1 MLVLR
6 EINESEIY
14 LITGLLKDENIVNNI
29 TNNDIIYVMYDN
41 ERIIGA
47 AKATIV
53 KDYGIF
59 DYLLII
65 KDQRGSNLGDGLLR
79 ALLNKLNSIGIK
91 QIFYSSENNYLLKKG
106 FEYSIDSNLKLQIHI
121 PTFLNRSCKSCG
133 DLNDL

>member
-1 MLVLR
+1 
-6 EINESEIY
+6 
-14 LITGLLKDENIVNNI
+14 
-29 TNNDIIYVMYDN
+29 MYHN

-47 AKATIV
+47 TKATIV
-53 KDYGIF
+53 KDYGIL

-106 FEYSIDSNLKLQIHI
+106 FEYSIGSNLKLQIYI
-121 PTFLNRSCKSCG
+121 PTFLNRSCKGCG